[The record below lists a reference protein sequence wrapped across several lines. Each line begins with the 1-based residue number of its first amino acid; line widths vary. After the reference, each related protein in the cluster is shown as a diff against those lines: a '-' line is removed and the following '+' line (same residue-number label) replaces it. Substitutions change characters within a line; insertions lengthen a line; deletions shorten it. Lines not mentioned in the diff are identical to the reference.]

1 MLRLKNDDGAAIT
14 PDEFVLPADE
24 GEGECVF
31 EIEEAC
37 ENFAVEIEF
46 ASGSYLDVYG
56 LKLYTPKYQDDA
68 FTLLFFAIGA
78 SMLYGLLATGRL
90 TRRNMAPALF
100 IGLAVL
106 LSCSMSLKS
115 TFNYGH
121 DGAYHLARRK
131 IWRTAKSGQFP
142 CAWADFLSTVMAQSR
157 LSFIRMFF
165 SIPLR

>member
-1 MLRLKNDDGAAIT
+1 MISGDGDNVLRLKNDDGAAIT

-68 FTLLFFAIGA
+68 FTRCFLPSAQACCMGCW
-78 SMLYGLLATGRL
+78 
-90 TRRNMAPALF
+90 RRA
-100 IGLAVL
+100 G
-106 LSCSMSLKS
+106 
-115 TFNYGH
+115 
-121 DGAYHLARRK
+121 
-131 IWRTAKSGQFP
+131 
-142 CAWADFLSTVMAQSR
+142 
-157 LSFIRMFF
+157 
-165 SIPLR
+165 